1 MNLPALKITIAKF
14 LNRDDLTDMIPTF
27 IELAEARINRIIRN
41 RNMEYRVTAVIDKQ
55 FSILS

>member
-27 IELAEARINRIIRN
+27 IELAEARINRIIDRKS
-41 RNMEYRVTAVIDKQ
+41 VV
-55 FSILS
+55 